1 MQILSINAESQ
12 LAGIVSSIG
21 RTPSSWKGWSC
32 LHIEM
37 SADEPGQAEGAMLWV
52 QSILESYLKGVEGRV
67 FFCHERHIHIFCK
80 DTAHRIL
87 DQVAKEIGDLLL
99 EEDSILSEYNIYD
112 LVEDGVIYAG
122 RVLERTEDFLPVPV
136 SRETGRYCFPADD
149 LVLDFDRGEQDKTIL
164 NYPDYA
170 RVLLIEDDPVTRWIV
185 RKSLRHACRFA
196 TAPTASQAYA
206 MFQSFQPDIVFLDI
220 NLPDQ
225 SGRAVLEWI
234 LRNDPGVRVIMFSS
248 NDNLDNIAQTL
259 EKGASGF
266 IAKPFLKEELLHYVR
281 GEA

>member
-1 MQILSINAESQ
+1 M
-12 LAGIVSSIG
+12 
-21 RTPSSWKGWSC
+21 
-32 LHIEM
+32 
-37 SADEPGQAEGAMLWV
+37 
-52 QSILESYLKGVEGRV
+52 
-67 FFCHERHIHIFCK
+67 
-80 DTAHRIL
+80 
-87 DQVAKEIGDLLL
+87 
-99 EEDSILSEYNIYD
+99 
-112 LVEDGVIYAG
+112 
-122 RVLERTEDFLPVPV
+122 
-136 SRETGRYCFPADD
+136 
-149 LVLDFDRGEQDKTIL
+149 
-164 NYPDYA
+164 